1 MFTEDQQGGRQD
13 KMHFEERK
21 TPRPG
26 SCQEDFSLK
35 VGNWQAHKLACS
47 RQREEHERQECMK
60 GGGSTEK
67 VMAVD
72 VVYPPRQ
79 RGSGSSVPGIL

>member
-1 MFTEDQQGGRQD
+1 MLATSSKKKSNLMFTEDQQGGRQD

-35 VGNWQAHKLACS
+35 VGN
-47 RQREEHERQECMK
+47 
-60 GGGSTEK
+60 
-67 VMAVD
+67 
-72 VVYPPRQ
+72 
-79 RGSGSSVPGIL
+79 